1 LTYLQLCSQY
11 VTARVGNLIRL
22 SSRDELE
29 LPKIKHQKSK

>member
-1 LTYLQLCSQY
+1 MTYLQPCSQY
-11 VTARVGNLIRL
+11 VTARFGNLIRL